1 MRFGEGGAACHK
13 RSVRQRRSGGFV
25 PNERALS
32 LQLGT
37 DPRRETAGRERQP
50 QENWEENPVAG
61 SVWKWPGSPSRPAR
75 RVCPRCP
82 PRGPRRPS
90 RVRTPARLTPPGVTE
105 AARQSQPRP
114 RARGSC
120 GLRLCK
126 GANGPRRGVRAA
138 STRRRVTPAERGRRG
153 RPGRTF
159 DEGARGGEAVDRGL
173 ACGRHGADPSAD
185 TGDPDIRARVVPPLG
200 FLRVPL
206 GVTLGW
212 RCGRQAQGR
221 LCGVWFLAN
230 LARSPGRTRAQRA
243 GSEGCAPR
251 GPDPADPFA
260 SQTRPDPGP
269 PHELAFTCRRV
280 SAGTAGLP
288 ADSARREVALCPAAP
303 AAAQGPSAWVAGPA
317 LLVTPRPRSLQ
328 LCLAPLDTSGAA
340 PPPRRALASENPV

>member
-1 MRFGEGGAACHK
+1 MRFGQEGAACHK

-50 QENWEENPVAG
+50 QENWEENPVAA
-61 SVWKWPGSPSRPAR
+61 SVWKRPGSPSRPAR
-75 RVCPRCP
+75 RVCPWCP

-90 RVRTPARLTPPGVTE
+90 RVRTPARLAPPGATE
-105 AARQSQPRP
+105 AARQSRPRP

-126 GANGPRRGVRAA
+126 GANGPQRGVRLA
-138 STRRRVTPAERGRRG
+138 STRHRVTPAERGRQG

-159 DEGARGGEAVDRGL
+159 DEGAGGGEAVDRGL

-206 GVTLGW
+206 GITLGW
-212 RCGRQAQGR
+212 RCARQAQGR

-243 GSEGCAPR
+243 GPRAARPGARTPRTRLRRRR
-251 GPDPADPFA
+251 GP
-260 SQTRPDPGP
+260 TRGPHTSSPSRAGVCLQGRPGCP
-269 PHELAFTCRRV
+269 RTVPV
-280 SAGTAGLP
+280 
-288 ADSARREVALCPAAP
+288 AR
-303 AAAQGPSAWVAGPA
+303 
-317 LLVTPRPRSLQ
+317 
-328 LCLAPLDTSGAA
+328 
-340 PPPRRALASENPV
+340 

>member
-1 MRFGEGGAACHK
+1 MRFGQGGAACHK

-50 QENWEENPVAG
+50 QENWEENPLAG
-61 SVWKWPGSPSRPAR
+61 SVWKRPGSPSRPAR

-90 RVRTPARLTPPGVTE
+90 RVRTPARLAPPGATE
-105 AARQSQPRP
+105 AAGQSRPRP

-126 GANGPRRGVRAA
+126 GANGPRRGVRLA
-138 STRRRVTPAERGRRG
+138 SARHRVTRAERGRRG

-185 TGDPDIRARVVPPLG
+185 TGTPTSLRASSPLSDFSASRWASPWGGVAAARHRDG
-200 FLRVPL
+200 FAVSGFSRTSRAALGGRALR
-206 GVTLGW
+206 
-212 RCGRQAQGR
+212 GRGPRA
-221 LCGVWFLAN
+221 
-230 LARSPGRTRAQRA
+230 ARPGARTPRTRLRRRRGPTRGPRTSSPSRA
-243 GSEGCAPR
+243 GVCLRGRPGCPR
-251 GPDPADPFA
+251 TVP
-260 SQTRPDPGP
+260 
-269 PHELAFTCRRV
+269 V
-280 SAGTAGLP
+280 
-288 ADSARREVALCPAAP
+288 AR
-303 AAAQGPSAWVAGPA
+303 
-317 LLVTPRPRSLQ
+317 
-328 LCLAPLDTSGAA
+328 
-340 PPPRRALASENPV
+340 